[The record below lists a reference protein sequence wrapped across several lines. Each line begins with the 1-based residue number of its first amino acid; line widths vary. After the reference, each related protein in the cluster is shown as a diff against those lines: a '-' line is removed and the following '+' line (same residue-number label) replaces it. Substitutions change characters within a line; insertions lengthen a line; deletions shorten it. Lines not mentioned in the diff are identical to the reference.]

1 LELLVDMKVVREDS
15 LGEVAHSIR
24 RRFLDGYYPWQ
35 VKDE

>member
-1 LELLVDMKVVREDS
+1 MKVVREDS